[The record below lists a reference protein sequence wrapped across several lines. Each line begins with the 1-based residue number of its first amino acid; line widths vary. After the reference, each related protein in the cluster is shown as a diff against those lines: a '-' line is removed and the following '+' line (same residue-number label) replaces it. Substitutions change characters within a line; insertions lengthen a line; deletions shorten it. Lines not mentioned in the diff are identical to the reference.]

1 MTEQVEFVPAK
12 AGDAE
17 SIGRLRQRIWDTT
30 YRGIYPDTD
39 IDGFDYEWH
48 RERDLRR
55 ISDPSFMVYLIRCGG
70 VVLLYDMRHQPEIM
84 AYQLVTGGTVACR
97 HKLKIRL
104 FLRSA
109 QRRRKDRPAIK
120 MQRKE

>member
-1 MTEQVEFVPAK
+1 MQGKSGNAPCSNRDSGKGKAMTEQVEFVPAK

-30 YRGIYPDTD
+30 YRGIYPDTA

-70 VVLLYDMRHQPEIM
+70 VDIGYLIFRETDTGVWLHSLYVVRESPH
-84 AYQLVTGGTVACR
+84 AA
-97 HKLKIRL
+97 
-104 FLRSA
+104 
-109 QRRRKDRPAIK
+109 
-120 MQRKE
+120 